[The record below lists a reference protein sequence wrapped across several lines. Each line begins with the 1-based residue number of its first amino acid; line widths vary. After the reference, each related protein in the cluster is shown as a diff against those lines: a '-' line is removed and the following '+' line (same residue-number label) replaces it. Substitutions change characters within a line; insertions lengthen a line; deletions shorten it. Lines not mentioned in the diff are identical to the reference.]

1 MIGLAQRVRV
11 DIRWSAD
18 PCWNRGPRDVEPL
31 FTFAGWK
38 GSTMNNGTGRGEQ
51 WVQLIREVIAS
62 WRLLLGAIVL
72 VLACTPL
79 AAGVVMLLLITTRW
93 AG

>member
-1 MIGLAQRVRV
+1 
-11 DIRWSAD
+11 
-18 PCWNRGPRDVEPL
+18 
-31 FTFAGWK
+31 
-38 GSTMNNGTGRGEQ
+38 MNNGTGRGEQ